1 MNIRAMVRRL
11 GRSRPRFAPSQ
22 ASMRALW
29 YETTLAEVNQE
40 IADREEQALFYER
53 RRERAHTMFPH
64 DEPPVSE
71 REEALYEMLDCLRL
85 ERNLLESIL
94 DMAERADEAE
104 TQYRRAEV

>member
-1 MNIRAMVRRL
+1 MSIRAMVRRL

-71 REEALYEMLDCLRL
+71 QEEALYEMLDNLRM
-85 ERNLLESIL
+85 ERNLLESL
-94 DMAERADEAE
+94 EGLADRVSDAEG
-104 TQYRRAEV
+104 QYRRAGE